1 MSAVEIM
8 QFDEIMAAAAERQEV
23 VVPDSWAQGRTV
35 YGGLSAGL
43 LCEAASK
50 GVDSDRRLRS
60 LKVNFLRPLETEKPF
75 RVEVE
80 EISAGRTVVVR
91 SAQIIQDGAAHVI
104 AQASFVTRLDSQVH
118 IETFRPPTLKP
129 WNAEGALRMRGPG
142 FPAFT
147 RFIDFHTTTKGLPFQ
162 GVEVPEIGGW
172 MRFETAPE
180 TITKSHLVCLIDA
193 WPPAAVPCFGQLV
206 PLSTINWGIHFA
218 EPLDGVRGDDFLG
231 YLARVNF
238 FKDGYG
244 SSTADI
250 WAPDGRLLAKSYQ
263 TFVIYG

>member
-1 MSAVEIM
+1 M
-8 QFDEIMAAAAERQEV
+8 QFDEIRAAALASNEV
-23 VVPDSWAQGRTV
+23 VVPASWAQGRTV

-43 LCEAASK
+43 LCDAVSE
-50 GVDSDRRLRS
+50 GVDPDRRLRY
-60 LKVNFLRPLETEKPF
+60 LKVGFLKPLETEKSC
-75 RVEVE
+75 RIEMEDV
-80 EISAGRTVVVR
+80 SAGRTVVVR
-91 SAQIIQDGAAHVI
+91 TARIIQDDVARVT
-104 AQASFVTRLDSQVH
+104 AQANFVTRLESDIE

-129 WNAEGALRMRGPG
+129 WDAEGALRMRGPG
-142 FPAFT
+142 LPAFT
-147 RFIDFHTTTKGLPFQ
+147 RFIDFHATTEGLPFH
-162 GVEVPEIGGW
+162 GSEIPEIGGW
-172 MRFETAPE
+172 MRFESAPD

-193 WPPAAVPCFGQLV
+193 WPPAAVTHYDRVV

-218 EPLDGVRGDDFLG
+218 EPLDGVDGSDFLG

-238 FKDGYG
+238 FRDGYG